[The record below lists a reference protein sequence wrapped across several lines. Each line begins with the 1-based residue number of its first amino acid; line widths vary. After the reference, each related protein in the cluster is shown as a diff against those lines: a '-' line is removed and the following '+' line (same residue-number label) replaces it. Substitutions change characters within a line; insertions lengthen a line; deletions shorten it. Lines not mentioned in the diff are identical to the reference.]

1 MLWLKKNGIYFYSE
15 QKKKKKLKWQKS
27 LFFKSDITKSQ
38 YISSMFATILNI
50 KMSWAEFSYLL
61 FISLEKPCL
70 KSVLFN
76 SYQKNK

>member
-1 MLWLKKNGIYFYSE
+1 MTEEKWDLFLFWAK
-15 QKKKKKLKWQKS
+15 KKKKKLKWQKS

>member
-1 MLWLKKNGIYFYSE
+1 MTEEKWDLFLFWAKKNPKPI
-15 QKKKKKLKWQKS
+15 KWQKS

-38 YISSMFATILNI
+38 YISSMFATVLNI
-50 KMSWAEFSYLL
+50 KMSWAAFSYLQ

>member
-1 MLWLKKNGIYFYSE
+1 MGFISILSK
-15 QKKKKKLKWQKS
+15 KKKKKLKWQKS